1 MLVFLRSHAQTKC
14 FWSVNFKAE
23 HFVSLARLHWLRVSN
38 VDIHSN
44 SFGELLHCFS
54 PGRTNACTYLLGQLT
69 TQKIPKVNLILKCFL
84 LELQYMEEGFYFLC
98 MDDSKQAPSLE
109 SLPHCSWQQTR
120 AVPLQPS
127 AILTGRKVEVE
138 SSLCWLLQLS

>member
-1 MLVFLRSHAQTKC
+1 MVVFLRSHAQTKC

-38 VDIHSN
+38 VDIHN
-44 SFGELLHCFS
+44 NNFGELLHCFS
-54 PGRTNACTYLLGQLT
+54 PGRTNVYTYLLGQLT
-69 TQKIPKVNLILKCFL
+69 TQNIPPKVNLVLKCFL
-84 LELQYMEEGFYFLC
+84 LELQYMEKGFYFLC

-120 AVPLQPS
+120 AVPLN
-127 AILTGRKVEVE
+127 
-138 SSLCWLLQLS
+138 LLPYLQEEKLK